1 MVAISKI
8 LPEITLSKPTI
19 PVTLVF
25 YEASRGDVDEMERY
39 HDVQFPTSRAED
51 EVSKALVDFL
61 MDQARED
68 KSLDAEDLETVR
80 EDYETWVSD
89 INHTHFKGVYQI
101 ETGEESGCFLITNPK
116 YKNKSLEH
124 LVDSIQE
131 SINEITVGPEQDK
144 SFIYPEEDDTLLSW
158 FQANGLRFTFT
169 DKGAYGSS
177 SKVGHIFGDED
188 DLKLSKMLFYLE
200 ENNPEMKV
208 KEITAQGAYNTRNGN
223 SVRIVTK
230 QPPSKTPMFPPQ
242 PPVDPNTYHYTAISE
257 IIKIKDLLS

>member
-25 YEASRGDVDEMERY
+25 YEASRGDVDETERY
-39 HDVQFPTSRAED
+39 HNVEFPTSGAGD

-61 MDQARED
+61 MDEAIED
-68 KSLDAEDLETVR
+68 KSLDVEDLETVR

-131 SINEITVGPEQDK
+131 SINEITVGPEQQ
-144 SFIYPEEDDTLLSW
+144 SFIYPEEDDTLKSW
-158 FQANGLRFTFT
+158 FGKNNIQFSYV
-169 DKGAYGSS
+169 DKTVSGNS
-177 SKVGHIFGDED
+177 SKIWSIIDEKKFSEMID
-188 DLKLSKMLFYLE
+188 YLE
-200 ENNPEMKV
+200 QNNPEIKMK
-208 KEITAQGAYNTRNGN
+208 ITPGGETRFL
-223 SVRIVTK
+223 TK
-230 QPPSKTPMFPPQ
+230 QPPSRTPMFPPQ
-242 PPVDPNTYHYTAISE
+242 PPSDPNTYHYTAISE